1 MNAAA
6 PGARQIRRAGK
17 ETCLV
22 QSDREHALT
31 KSNANQYILSSFL
44 STFLPSFR
52 PYVFCLPSFLP
63 SSLFLSIP
71 SSFLHSTTFL
81 LSFLLSFRPLSKS
94 CPCLAGTR
102 FQKRSKVFLRRF
114 PDPHSDKF
122 TIFFLKNSLIFLR
135 KCRRLFFRATPVLFK
150 LTRPLYL

>member
-52 PYVFCLPSFLP
+52 PYVFCLPSFHPPIFHPFFLSSFYHLP
-63 SSLFLSIP
+63 SFLPLVLSASFEILSLQGRDKIS
-71 SSFLHSTTFL
+71 
-81 LSFLLSFRPLSKS
+81 
-94 CPCLAGTR
+94 
-102 FQKRSKVFLRRF
+102 KRSKVFLRRF
-114 PDPHSDKF
+114 LDPHSDKF